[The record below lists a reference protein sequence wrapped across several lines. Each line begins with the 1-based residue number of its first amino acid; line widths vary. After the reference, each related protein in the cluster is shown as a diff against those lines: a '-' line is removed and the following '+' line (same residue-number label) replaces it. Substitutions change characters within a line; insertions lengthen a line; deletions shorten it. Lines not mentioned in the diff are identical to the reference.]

1 MRSRLLGL
9 VSALLLLGGCATAAV
24 QADIEQRM
32 ARREAAALAEAQTQ
46 GAVSARLR
54 AWCGAHQ
61 DACRVRWWAERLPT
75 RLHWFRTDEPIP
87 PYAVTWGVIEE
98 EMRRRVE
105 ATLGQSYDWA
115 ILQTVF
121 EQWDRGEWTD
131 EQAMALVD
139 YHYRQRQEMAAQY
152 ERLFQLRLANAQAQD
167 MNAFA
172 AALGVTAAGLNT
184 YAATLRPGAPPTGP
198 APSPS
203 RGSQRVPARLLPETC
218 TYRLNALQG
227 LMLCVDAEGNVRG
240 R

>member
-9 VSALLLLGGCATAAV
+9 ASALLLLGGCATATV

-32 ARREAAALAEAQTQ
+32 VRRESATRAEAQAH

-87 PYAVTWGVIEE
+87 PYAITWGIIEE
-98 EMRRRVE
+98 EIRRRVE

-131 EQAMALVD
+131 EKAKALLD
-139 YHYRQRQEMAAQY
+139 YHYHQRQEATAQY

-167 MNAFA
+167 VNAFA
-172 AALGVTAAGLNT
+172 AALEVTAAGLNT
-184 YAATLRPGAPPTGP
+184 YAATLRPVPAPTRPAPPSVGAVAP
-198 APSPS
+198 AP
-203 RGSQRVPARLLPETC
+203 GPETC

-227 LMLCVDAEGNVRG
+227 RMLCVDAQGTVRA